1 MVFIDVKKVY
11 EKVPRDVLMW
21 ELMEKRLLN
30 MYVNLIEDMYEESSA
45 RVRNS
50 FGKTEEFYILF

>member
-30 MYVNLIEDMYEESSA
+30 MYVNLIEDMYEESS
-45 RVRNS
+45 VRNS